1 MYPMQRL
8 SLSWEKLKSFMYYA
22 LHDVRR
28 VFHIVNMSKK
38 ATEKEVEKARIE
50 RKWKHMVNV
59 ITAFQSKIQVASQGG
74 ILIFSL
80 IFSL

>member
-1 MYPMQRL
+1 MLYMMCVVY
-8 SLSWEKLKSFMYYA
+8 SI
-22 LHDVRR
+22 
-28 VFHIVNMSKK
+28 FHIVNMSKK